1 MNKGHIPGEYRLA
14 AQLLLV
20 CLLIG
25 MPLLVQSEN
34 PGQTEDTGQV
44 FLPLIELARDRPLPY
59 PNCRYGSVALW
70 NPVEAYDIAS
80 LNLGWYLSAP
90 RLHPLNPHEAS
101 PIHLIRLKGRDC
113 PFMPYE
119 ENGVIISCP
128 HPEYWS
134 EAIITPTLT
143 ADGLGQVVDENPG
156 GIWLVGNEPDRPYF
170 MDDVLPS
177 QYAQA
182 YHDTYNFIKQRD
194 PSALVGVGG
203 IVVPTPLRLQYL
215 DMILGEYQ
223 SRYGRTM
230 PVDVWNTHIHI
241 VREVKDS
248 WGADIPPGIDETVG
262 TLFTKSQ
269 HADLATFQQLIFDF
283 RAWMKGRGQ
292 QDKPLIISE
301 FGILWPEWLNDEFGN
316 PFDAPR
322 VIAFMQ
328 ETMAWLDGYADS
340 ELGYPADNHR
350 LVQRW
355 NWYSLDDDAFLPPPQ
370 EDFRKWNGWLFES
383 DTLERSVFG
392 DSFAQFTSQIWPARD
407 LVPYHFQLNPLPGP
421 TVSPSGTATV
431 TLQID
436 ILNSGNTLVDRS
448 FTVAVYERIGST
460 LDLVATTTITN
471 PVPGCAGMVTA
482 QIEWPNANLGPHQ
495 LSVTVDSTERVGE
508 VDEGNNTL
516 EKLVFI
522 ADHQL
527 CLPLLDKK

>member
-1 MNKGHIPGEYRLA
+1 MTRSHIPGRYRLA
-14 AQLLLV
+14 ANLLLV
-20 CLLIG
+20 CLLVAL
-25 MPLLVQSEN
+25 PLVVASES
-34 PGQTEDTGQV
+34 PEQTQDPGQV
-44 FLPLIELARDRPLPY
+44 FFPLVALARDHPLPY

-90 RLHPLNPHEAS
+90 KSHPLNPHKAS

-113 PFMPYE
+113 SY
-119 ENGVIISCP
+119 IACP
-128 HPEYWS
+128 NPEYWS
-134 EAIITPTLT
+134 EATISPTLT
-143 ADGLGQVVDENPG
+143 TDGLGRAVDDNPG
-156 GIWLVGNEPDRPYF
+156 SIWLVGNEPDRPYF

-177 QYAQA
+177 QYAKA

-194 PSALVGVGG
+194 PSALVGIGG
-203 IVVPTPLRLQYL
+203 VVVPTPLRLQYL
-215 DMILGEYQ
+215 EMILSEYQ
-223 SRYGRTM
+223 AHYGYMM
-230 PVDVWNTHIHI
+230 PVDVWNTHVHI

-269 HADLATFQQLIFDF
+269 HADLVTFQQLLLDF
-283 RAWMKGRGQ
+283 RVWMKAHGQ

-316 PFDAPR
+316 PFDVPR
-322 VIAFMQ
+322 VINFMHQ
-328 ETMAWLDGYADS
+328 TMAWLDSYADP

-383 DTLERSVFG
+383 DTLQRSVFG
-392 DSFAQFTSQIWPARD
+392 DGFAQFTNQIWPTQD
-407 LVPYHFQLNPLPGP
+407 LVAYHFQMNPLPGP

-436 ILNSGNTLVDRS
+436 IVNSGNTSVEDP
-448 FTVAVYERIGST
+448 FTVAFYERIGST
-460 LDLVATTTITN
+460 LDLIATTTITN

-482 QIEWPNANLGPHQ
+482 QVEWSHADLGPHQ
-495 LSVTVDSTERVGE
+495 LSVLVDSTDL
-508 VDEGNNTL
+508 VDETDESNNAL
-516 EKLVFI
+516 EKMVYI
-522 ADHQL
+522 ADHHI
-527 CLPLLDKK
+527 CLPLVPRE